1 MKLLSICIPT
11 YKRQENLRR
20 CIASALDQVEKFGLS
35 GDVAIYV
42 VDDAS
47 PDDTK
52 TVLAEFSHL
61 DYFLGISRQQ
71 NLGMNQNIKAML
83 QEAAAMSRFQLI
95 LTDDDYLQPDCLQ
108 EIVEFLHQFDGEEA
122 PAAIW
127 TPRYSY
133 TEDGELHAVLC
144 SPFNRDVLV
153 KPSVSAAARYMENG
167 FVLSGLIVRAEK
179 IDFDFWETYRDN
191 AYFPAIFFGDFLLRS
206 GAQYW
211 HRSIAHHTVLNECH
225 WERWGKNDVVITLR
239 LFSDFI
245 EAYRVLALK
254 LPSVLQR
261 VQFRV
266 FSLSALHGL
275 ANGSLTAD
283 AMRGGTQMLSDAVIA
298 LKAEGRLRIGV
309 WLRLLLSAFVTIHV
323 FAAAFKVVLLA
334 LLWILRHKK
343 ASCVTRLKAHW
354 TTLLIYP
361 DRLRLMLN
369 MVW

>member
-83 QEAAAMSRFQLI
+83 QEAVAMSRFQLI

-108 EIVEFLHQFDGEEA
+108 DIVEFLHQFDDQDA

-144 SPFNRDVLV
+144 NPFNRDVLV
-153 KPSVSAAARYMENG
+153 KPSVSATARYMQNG

-179 IDFDFWETYRDN
+179 IDFEFWETYRDN

-245 EAYRVLALK
+245 EAYQILPSK

-261 VQFRV
+261 VQFRA
-266 FSLSALHGL
+266 FSLPALHGL
-275 ANGSLTAD
+275 ANGSLTTD
-283 AMRGGTQMLSDAVIA
+283 AMRGGTQMMSEAVTS
-298 LKAEGRLRIGV
+298 LKAEGSLRFGV
-309 WLRLLLSAFVTIHV
+309 WMRLLLSILVTIHV
-323 FAAAFKVVLLA
+323 FAAAIKVVLLV
-334 LLWILRHKK
+334 LLWTLRHKK
-343 ASCVTRLKAHW
+343 TSCMARLKAHW

-361 DRLRLMLN
+361 NRLRLMLN
-369 MVW
+369 MV